1 MKFRYKEVGPGVFRP
16 IIRVAIKN
24 PKDTGKYLECHAIID
39 SGADMNLFSSDIAEA
54 IGLELESGKKGTVS
68 GITAGE
74 SQATYTLP
82 VILSVGGWEYRVDM
96 SFMKTLS
103 RNGYGLLGQKGFF
116 DLFRSVTFDYSKQE
130 VIIKAITA

>member
-1 MKFRYKEVGPGVFRP
+1 MKFRYKEVALGVFRP

-24 PKDTGKYLECHAIID
+24 PKDTGRHIECHALID

-54 IGLELESGKKGTVS
+54 IGLDLESGKKGTVS

-74 SQATYTLP
+74 SQATYTIP

-103 RNGYGLLGQKGFF
+103 RNGHGLLGQKGFF
-116 DLFRSVTFDYSKQE
+116 DLFHSITFDYPKQE